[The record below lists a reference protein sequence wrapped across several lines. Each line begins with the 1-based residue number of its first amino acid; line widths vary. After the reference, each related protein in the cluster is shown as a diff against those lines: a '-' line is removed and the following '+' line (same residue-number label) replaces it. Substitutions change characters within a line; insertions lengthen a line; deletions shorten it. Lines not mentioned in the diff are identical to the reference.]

1 MYSNNQL
8 KFIVLNFA
16 LILCLNFTYGQT
28 NAITVRFIGNCGL
41 YMTDGTSNIYL
52 DFPYKSGAHHYMEYN
67 LAELD
72 SVKDH
77 PVFIYTHRHSDHFSG
92 RLVRKLS
99 KKLGGQIFTPRN
111 AESIT
116 KLNKE
121 LTDFTI
127 ETIQT
132 KHHFSFNHYSY
143 VITWHKKRIFIS
155 GDTENSE
162 TLASFKGL
170 DWAFIPVW
178 LIVDAREKQI
188 KLLDS
193 SNMFAIYHIGPR
205 DKITNDGSNPKIKL
219 LNKQGE
225 VIAIPY

>member
-1 MYSNNQL
+1 MHGNNKL
-8 KFIVLNFA
+8 KFILLNFA
-16 LILCLNFTYGQT
+16 LILFFNFGYSQT

-72 SVKDH
+72 SVKNH

-99 KKLGGQIFTPRN
+99 KKLDGQIFTPKN
-111 AESIT
+111 AESLK
-116 KLNKE
+116 KLNTQ

-127 ETIQT
+127 ETIHT
-132 KHHFSFNHYSY
+132 KHRFSFNHYSY
-143 VITWHKKRIFIS
+143 VITWHGKKIFIS

-162 TLASFKGL
+162 ILAPLKDF
-170 DWAFIPVW
+170 DWAFVPAW
-178 LIVDAREKQI
+178 LIRDAGEKGI
-188 KLLDS
+188 KLQDVSKL
-193 SNMFAIYHIGPR
+193 FAIYHIGPR
-205 DKITNDGSNPKIKL
+205 DKITSDNPKIKL
-219 LNKQGE
+219 LDKQGE
-225 VIAIPY
+225 LITISY